1 MYSLCS
7 VSDIVKFRAFS
18 AFGLPHA
25 APLSYIPHTLH
36 HVDRSKRC
44 MIPTG
49 TCQHPAPRGR
59 LACSTSRPQRPAP
72 LRTAPV
78 GSTLCEHSGGAGL
91 QPAVSRRRAR
101 SERGYLL
108 LLHCHCV
115 HVVPA
120 PVQVAV
126 SKALCAAGRPVLL
139 PGPSHERALH
149 EPLLERPRQAVP
161 APGRAR
167 QSTHTSS
174 SAVQP
179 ASAPRR
185 AHCRARGPIL
195 CKAWVWEAP
204 SICMQHSYDRRHKRR
219 QVGCACTACLMRC
232 ACEMRTEASAGGWVG
247 CRLQAH
253 WHALIGQT
261 ATAQAQQFQLALSMV
276 AVTVRCK

>member
-18 AFGLPHA
+18 ALGLPQA
-25 APLSYIPHTLH
+25 APLSCIPRTLQH
-36 HVDRSKRC
+36 LLFESKRR
-44 MIPTG
+44 MVPSS
-49 TCQHPAPRGR
+49 TCQHPTPPGR

-78 GSTLCEHSGGAGL
+78 GSTLCEHSGEARL

-101 SERGYLL
+101 SAPAHLL

-126 SKALCAAGRPVLL
+126 SKALRAAGRPVLL

-149 EPLLERPRQAVP
+149 EALLERPRQAVP

-167 QSTHTSS
+167 QSTHASS

-179 ASAPRR
+179 ASALRR
-185 AHCRARGPIL
+185 AHCRARGSIL
-195 CKAWVWEAP
+195 CMAWVLGSP
-204 SICMQHSYDRRHKRR
+204 M
-219 QVGCACTACLMRC
+219 
-232 ACEMRTEASAGGWVG
+232 
-247 CRLQAH
+247 
-253 WHALIGQT
+253 HA
-261 ATAQAQQFQLALSMV
+261 AQACSACY
-276 AVTVRCK
+276 AA